1 MAGGADR
8 GVGGGAEVSGGRWA
22 LAGLLPLV
30 VVGALAAISALD
42 ASQPVQVIGA
52 LAVLA
57 LGIVTERKIL
67 KGRKRD
73 S

>member
-1 MAGGADR
+1 M
-8 GVGGGAEVSGGRWA
+8 SGGRWA

>member
-1 MAGGADR
+1 VDGG
-8 GVGGGAEVSGGRWA
+8 EVSGGRWA
-22 LAGLLPLV
+22 LAGLVPFV
-30 VVGALAAISALD
+30 IVGALAAISALD
-42 ASQPVQVIGA
+42 ASQPVQLIGA

-57 LGIVTERKIL
+57 LGIVTETKIL